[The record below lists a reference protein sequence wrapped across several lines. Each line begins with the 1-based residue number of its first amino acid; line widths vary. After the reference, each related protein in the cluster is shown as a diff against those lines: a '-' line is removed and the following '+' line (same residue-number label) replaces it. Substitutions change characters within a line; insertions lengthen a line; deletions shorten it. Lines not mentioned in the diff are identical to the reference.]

1 MASKNVNILLKL
13 QDQFTTPM
21 VKAGKITKEQQKAL
35 AKCSSEVM
43 GFSRKVRTS
52 FLGGVAHVAKFGAAL
67 AGIGGALSIA
77 GLKSFAEESAELAKD
92 QIEAETKLEAVLSN
106 VKSIAQGGTAAIQRA
121 KEELA
126 GVASAIQQ
134 VGVIGDEVTLA
145 GLQQLATFQLTEE
158 SLKKLAPG
166 MADLIAQQKGLNA
179 TQSDAVTIGNLIG
192 KVMSGQ
198 TSALSRAGIIMD
210 EYQEK
215 ILKTGTEEQRAAM
228 LAEVLKQNVG
238 GVNEALASTD
248 QGAIQ
253 QVANA
258 WGDAKEEIGKHVLS
272 LKATIARNLVDYIPA
287 IQDAGILAM
296 KKISGSVEKGIVWL
310 EGHADELK
318 ARINGIK
325 DGVSTAWGVIKPI
338 LGFAV
343 KHADTLIPAILG
355 ITAAISSISIVA
367 DVATKVSSAIKTF
380 NIMRET
386 IGKAGEAVS
395 GMGGILKLVSSG
407 PLAIIVVAIGAAI
420 AVGVLLYKN
429 WDTIKAKAQALWNAV
444 LTLKDKFVSA
454 FQTIRD
460 KVSGIVKK
468 IKGFLQP
475 LIDLIG
481 GIKDGL
487 SSLGF
492 GSENAR
498 NYRSRATVGNATGT
512 PYFQG
517 GLTRINEGGRGEI
530 VDLPNG
536 TRIIPHDVAEKAQ
549 GGTSV
554 VVNLTV
560 QGNVI
565 GNRAYMEQTGA
576 YIANKILEA
585 QGVV

>member
-1 MASKNVNILLKL
+1 MANKNVNILLKL
-13 QDQFTTPM
+13 QDKFTAPM

-43 GFSRKVRTS
+43 GFSRKVRTG

-67 AGIGGALSIA
+67 TGLGGLLSVAGI
-77 GLKSFAEESAELAKD
+77 KFFTESAIEGFNAAA
-92 QIEAETKLEAVLSN
+92 EAETKLEAVLKN
-106 VKSIAQGGTAAIQRA
+106 VPSIVSKGADAAA
-121 KEELA
+121 KAKDNLVALTDKMEETGAVA
-126 GVASAIQQ
+126 G
-134 VGVIGDEVTLA
+134 DVTVA

-158 SLKKLAPG
+158 SLAKLAPG
-166 MADLIAQQKGLNA
+166 MADLVAQQKGLNA

-215 ILKTGTEEQRAAM
+215 ILKTGTEEQRAAT

-238 GVNEALASTD
+238 GVNEALAQTD
-248 QGAIQ
+248 AGKIA
-253 QVANA
+253 VATNLLGRA
-258 WGDAKEEIGKHVLS
+258 QDEIGGKLMHLKAEIFGFAAQYIPGLQTAALNLIDKVEPKILAAMQYISDHSEEI
-272 LKATIARNLVDYIPA
+272 
-287 IQDAGILAM
+287 
-296 KKISGSVEKGIVWL
+296 
-310 EGHADELK
+310 K

-325 DGVSTAWGVIKPI
+325 DGVSTAWGVISPI

-355 ITAAISSISIVA
+355 VTAAISSISVVA
-367 DVATKVSSAIKTF
+367 DVATKVSAAIKTF
-380 NIMRET
+380 NTMRET
-386 IGKAGEAVS
+386 IGQARAAVS

-407 PLAIIVVAIGAAI
+407 PLAIIVIAIGAVI

-444 LTLKDKFVSA
+444 ITLKDKFVSA
-454 FQTIRD
+454 FQAIRD
-460 KVSGIVKK
+460 KVSSIVKK
-468 IKGFLQP
+468 IKAFLQP

-481 GIKDGL
+481 RIKDGL

-492 GSENAR
+492 GKGGQQPTLST
-498 NYRSRATVGNATGT
+498 YGGKATGT

-536 TRIIPHDVAEKAQ
+536 TRIIPHDVAEKTQ

-576 YIANKILEA
+576 YIAKKILEA